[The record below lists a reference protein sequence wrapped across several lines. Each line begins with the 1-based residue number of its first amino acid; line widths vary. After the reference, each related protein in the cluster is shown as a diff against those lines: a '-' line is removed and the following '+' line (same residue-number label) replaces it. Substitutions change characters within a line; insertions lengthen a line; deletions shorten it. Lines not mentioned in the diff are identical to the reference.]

1 VTHTP
6 KTAALEAYAASLLSE
21 GSTLHLEKHLASCDI
36 CQRELASIRA
46 YDALR
51 EEVRASKPDAV
62 DWNRM
67 ELSLAREARAQAKA
81 TKAKASRPMWIAGAT
96 GFLAAAAAGLIWMQS
111 QAAHPIATSPTPP
124 TATPVQLADTQPPA
138 MREPMRGVVALRV
151 GSASRDGA
159 EIQVGAALQGGTL
172 ETGTASQLHAQL
184 LPSTESAEPVGMLAL
199 AASSSLALVAPE
211 TNESEANVL
220 RLTRGRATV
229 ESFHGESR
237 IVVLADSHRIVIEAA
252 RCTIELSDGA
262 LSIAA
267 GPEGS
272 VIVDE
277 TPITASPDGA
287 RTWSTPGA
295 AAIAPDTFLASLE
308 GPLLT
313 LSRDAI
319 VRFEVDGVAIEGGPN
334 LAMHVTAE
342 NHHVRAFDANGRLY
356 EADVLVGADG
366 ASLTP
371 EELAPHRVRIEGF
384 LTPEEITPVVR
395 GSQRALQHCYEQAL
409 RLQPELGGA
418 RVVARVTLDA
428 EGAVH
433 RIRLDN
439 ENVPAS
445 VEACI
450 NQEAAQWHFP
460 PPGGPMSFEL
470 PLRFATTSGR

>member
-1 VTHTP
+1 
-6 KTAALEAYAASLLSE
+6 
-21 GSTLHLEKHLASCDI
+21 
-36 CQRELASIRA
+36 
-46 YDALR
+46 
-51 EEVRASKPDAV
+51 V
-62 DWNRM
+62 D
-67 ELSLAREARAQAKA
+67 
-81 TKAKASRPMWIAGAT
+81 
-96 GFLAAAAAGLIWMQS
+96 
-111 QAAHPIATSPTPP
+111 
-124 TATPVQLADTQPPA
+124 
-138 MREPMRGVVALRV
+138 
-151 GSASRDGA
+151 
-159 EIQVGAALQGGTL
+159 
-172 ETGTASQLHAQL
+172 
-184 LPSTESAEPVGMLAL
+184 
-199 AASSSLALVAPE
+199 
-211 TNESEANVL
+211 
-220 RLTRGRATV
+220 
-229 ESFHGESR
+229 SFHGESR

-262 LSIAA
+262 LSVAA

-272 VIVDE
+272 VLVDE
-277 TPITASPDGA
+277 TPITSSPEGTRA
-287 RTWSTPGA
+287 WSTPGA
-295 AAIAPDTFLASLE
+295 AAVTPDTFLASLE

-433 RIRLDN
+433 RIRIDN
-439 ENVPAS
+439 EVPAS